1 MHKPLL
7 GAAAPVLLIFSFA
20 HSSGLAQTTAPA
32 SKSAASTPAKQSTT
46 PPLPTPG
53 SAGKPGDP
61 PPPAHPITVAQARE
75 LMALN
80 GTDKIKAHLVD
91 NVDAYMQRFPPFVP
105 QDVKDDVRSSVEKM
119 DIDGQTVA
127 TYQRYLSTEDAA
139 KAIEFYKTPAGKDL
153 LDVTPA
159 MMGTIQQNASKTVQQ
174 TLQAAIERHKPEIEA
189 AQKTYEQQ
197 HAAPSL
203 GAPGTGSGS
212 SAGKSGASAGTGT
225 SGGSTGS
232 TGTTPKKP
240 Q

>member
-1 MHKPLL
+1 MRKFIF
-7 GAAAPVLLIFSFA
+7 GAAAPLLLTLA
-20 HSSGLAQTTAPA
+20 ATAQTPA
-32 SKSAASTPAKQSTT
+32 AKPATT

-53 SAGKPGDP
+53 SAAKPNEP
-61 PPPAHPITVAQARE
+61 PPPAHPITAAQAHE

-80 GTDKIKAHLVD
+80 GTDKIKAHLID

-105 QDVKDDVRSSVEKM
+105 QDVKTDVRSSVEKM

-139 KAIEFYKTPAGKDL
+139 KTIDFYKTPAGKNL
-153 LDVTPA
+153 LEVTPA
-159 MMGTIQQNASKTVQQ
+159 MMGAIQQNASKTVQQ

-203 GAPGTGSGS
+203 GAPGAGSGTTG
-212 SAGKSGASAGTGT
+212 AKSGASTGTGSS
-225 SGGSTGS
+225 SGSAGS
-232 TGTTPKKP
+232 TGTAPKKP

>member
-1 MHKPLL
+1 MRNFIL
-7 GAAAPVLLIFSFA
+7 GAAAPLLFTLA
-20 HSSGLAQTTAPA
+20 ATAQTPA
-32 SKSAASTPAKQSTT
+32 SKPATT

-53 SAGKPGDP
+53 SAAKPSEP
-61 PPPAHPITVAQARE
+61 PPPAHPITAAQAHE

-80 GTDKIKAHLVD
+80 GTDKIKAHLID

-105 QDVKDDVRSSVEKM
+105 QDVKADVRSSVEKM
-119 DIDGQTVA
+119 DIDGQTVS

-139 KAIEFYKTPAGKDL
+139 KTIDFYKTPAGKNL
-153 LDVTPA
+153 LEVTPA
-159 MMGTIQQNASKTVQQ
+159 MMGAIQQNASKTVQQ

-203 GAPGTGSGS
+203 GAPGPGSGSGGSGTKSGASTGSGS
-212 SAGKSGASAGTGT
+212 SSS
-225 SGGSTGS
+225 SSGS